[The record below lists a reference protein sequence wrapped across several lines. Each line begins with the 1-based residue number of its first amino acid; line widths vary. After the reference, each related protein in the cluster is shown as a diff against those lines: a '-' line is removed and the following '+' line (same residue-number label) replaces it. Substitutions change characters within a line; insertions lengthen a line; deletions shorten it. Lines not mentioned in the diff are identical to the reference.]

1 MNATT
6 VTLYVNRLRECCL
19 MDGTDDEAALFD
31 ATLPRYIERL
41 TAALPAGVTLA
52 IDDTNTGSLNTLS
65 DDSNHDLA
73 HELCGRVE
81 FWN

>member
-1 MNATT
+1 MTATT
-6 VTLYVNRLRECCL
+6 VTLYVNRLLECCL
-19 MDGTDDEAALFD
+19 MDGTDDEVAMFD

-41 TAALPAGVTLA
+41 TAALPAGVTLV

-65 DDSNHDLA
+65 DDDWNDLA
-73 HELCGRVE
+73 HELCDRVE